1 MNVYPQNGTNGSS
14 ARSTE
19 HYRVSVSDFS
29 ACMVLLNGDCFEAS
43 FYLRL
48 SSAYGYGRET
58 LGERLN
64 DSNNLFL
71 ACKVDDEVQL
81 LQLASIAY
89 IQVRGSLPEAE
100 YREHVGASRQR
111 ATLTLKTGETLAGE
125 FLSIL
130 PPSRSRVSDLLNSP
144 EERFLLF
151 FTEGSSLYVNRDAIV
166 RVCP

>member
-1 MNVYPQNGTNGSS
+1 MIAFPQNGSN
-14 ARSTE
+14 AVKTE
-19 HYRVSVSDFS
+19 HYRVAVSDFS
-29 ACMVLLNGDCFEAS
+29 ACMVLLNGDCFETS

-64 DSNNLFL
+64 EPATRFL
-71 ACKVDDEVQL
+71 ACKVDEEVQL
-81 LQLASIAY
+81 VQLSSIAY
-89 IQVRGSLPEAE
+89 ILVRGTLPEAE
-100 YREHVGASRQR
+100 YREHVGGSRQR
-111 ATLTLKTGETLAGE
+111 ATITLRTGEVMPGE

-130 PPSRSRVSDLLNSP
+130 PPNRSRVSDLLNSP

-151 FTEGSSLYVNRDAIV
+151 LTEGMSLYVNRDAIV